1 MPCPAVACAAL
12 TDAGLVA
19 PVLGTCMIPGLVS
32 TDATCADVAD
42 PAGCRTLPVLT
53 ASAVPRLDTGT
64 VPDPTAPVASANC
77 CACSSTVARRE
88 TGWVPVLRLLLGLP
102 GLLLLVESGAV
113 V

>member
-1 MPCPAVACAAL
+1 
-12 TDAGLVA
+12 
-19 PVLGTCMIPGLVS
+19 MIPGLVS

-64 VPDPTAPVASANC
+64 
-77 CACSSTVARRE
+77 
-88 TGWVPVLRLLLGLP
+88 GWVPVLRLLLGLP